1 MNNALL
7 SIRGV
12 SKKYEGMYA
21 LKGIDMDLEPGTVR
35 ALVGENG
42 AGKSTL
48 IKIICGIIHKDG
60 GEISLNGTPV
70 SIPNPLAA
78 KNLGIQAVQQHF
90 SLDPSKTV
98 AENLFLNN
106 YPRTKFGM
114 IDWKKL
120 SSNAE
125 RLLTDMGF
133 SEVDPEARVSDISV
147 ADCQR
152 VEVTKAVR
160 EEPRILILDEPSAVL
175 PDNDVE
181 KLFELI
187 RKLKDKGIGIIYI
200 SHHMEE
206 IYRIADRITVLKDGE
221 VVCHIDDVNSVD
233 KYSLVEKMVGRSIKD
248 IYPSLQPYS
257 SEVILKVKNLCTKY
271 LNNISFELH
280 RGEILG
286 FAGLVGAGRT
296 EVCRALFG
304 MDRILSGSIELA
316 GKPYKPQSIHDA
328 IKSGLGFVTED
339 RHYDGLILSDTVEN
353 NIIYAGLKKILR
365 HKVLSKKLSKSTA
378 QHFIDNLRIAT
389 PSMYQ
394 TVHNLSGGNQQ
405 KVVLS
410 KWLFIEPKILLLDEA
425 SRGID
430 VGAKREIYQLMSS
443 LIRSGYSIIM
453 VSSELLEVLKMS
465 HRVAVMREGKILTQ
479 YNYGEANEEDIIRVA
494 SGL

>member
-1 MNNALL
+1 MEALL

-12 SKKYEGMYA
+12 EKKYEGIHA
-21 LKGIDMDLEPGTVR
+21 VKNIDLDLKPGEVL

-48 IKIICGIIHKDG
+48 IKIICGVIGKDC
-60 GEISLNGTPV
+60 GEIIIDGKSV
-70 SIPNPLAA
+70 VISNPLAA
-78 KNLGIQAVQQHF
+78 KKLGIHAVQQHF
-90 SLDPSKTV
+90 SLDATKTV

-106 YPRTKFGM
+106 YPRTKLGT
-114 IDWKKL
+114 IDWKAL
-120 SSNAE
+120 SIKARE
-125 RLLTDMGF
+125 FLEDVGF
-133 SEVDPEARVSDISV
+133 PDVDPEAMVGNISV

-152 VEVTKAVR
+152 VEVTKAVL

-175 PDNDVE
+175 PDNDVD
-181 KLFELI
+181 KLFLI
-187 RKLKDKGIGIIYI
+187 IRRLKEKGVGIIYI
-200 SHHMEE
+200 SHHLDE
-206 IYRIADRITVLKDGE
+206 IFKIADKITILKDGE
-221 VVCHIDDVNSVD
+221 LVCNIDDVGSID
-233 KYSLVEKMVGRSIKD
+233 KLTLVEKMVGRSIKD